1 MPEKLTDM
9 ERRLGYKFKDADLL
23 ERALTHRSWVHEN
36 RPNETESQR
45 DVQNEALEF
54 VGDSVLGLVIAEELY
69 LKNPTLNEG
78 HLTLMKHRLVS
89 TEMLAKVSAGL
100 EVGKYLRMGR
110 GEEKTGGRG
119 KQALLADALEA
130 IIGAVFFD
138 SGYVESRHFIKKIFA
153 TELKAATPDSS
164 VDYKTMLQEK
174 LQAQKLGTP
183 EYRVV
188 KTEGLPH
195 ERRFSVEA
203 VWETGTSNGEGT
215 SIKAAEMM
223 AAKQAVESLNGDGG
237 KPKPEK
243 RARRTANKNNEH
255 TRTGS

>member
-1 MPEKLTDM
+1 MPEKVTKL
-9 ERRLGYKFKDADLL
+9 ERRLGHKFEDIGLL

-36 RPNETESQR
+36 RPNDGENMR
-45 DVQNEALEF
+45 DAQNESLEF

-89 TEMLAKVSAGL
+89 TETLAKVSAGL
-100 EVGKYLRMGR
+100 EIGEYLRMGK

-119 KQALLADALEA
+119 KHALLADALEA
-130 IIGAVFFD
+130 VIGAVFFD
-138 SGYVESRHFIKKIFA
+138 AGYVEARHFIKKIFA
-153 TELKAATPDSS
+153 KELKAATPDSS

-188 KTEGLPH
+188 KTEGMPH
-195 ERRFSVEA
+195 ERKFSVEA
-203 VWETGTSNGEGT
+203 VWETGTSSGEGT
-215 SIKAAEMM
+215 SIKGAEMM
-223 AAKQAVESLNGDGG
+223 AAKRAVESLNGDSG

-243 RARRTANKNNEH
+243 RARRTAKQNNEH
-255 TRTGS
+255 T